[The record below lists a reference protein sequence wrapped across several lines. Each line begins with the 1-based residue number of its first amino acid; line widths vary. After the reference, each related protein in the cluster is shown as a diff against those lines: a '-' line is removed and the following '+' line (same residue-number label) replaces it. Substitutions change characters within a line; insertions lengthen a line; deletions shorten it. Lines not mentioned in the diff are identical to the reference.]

1 MPIGAQSLQSYIAT
15 IYTSMVASTYK
26 ANIDGNSSIVS
37 NAAGALY
44 VYPNNPVA
52 LNVLVDPAFS
62 VPQLAAADPY
72 VLNGAAS
79 PVTVTLVAPGSNS
92 YYACIFWDIQ
102 SAVAGVVYGA
112 SAVSPLR
119 VLPDNIRQVPLAFV
133 LLTTGQ
139 ATVTAAN
146 ISDARSLLSV
156 GYGALTTALG
166 SVSTA
171 QSVNC
176 DGASSVN
183 ITLQITAAITLTLTN
198 VRYGCEVGVI
208 CGNGTGGA
216 LIFKIAAS
224 APSGTAIAINGKVS
238 GTATAFTNMTAT
250 GVSIGAGL
258 FYIFYGKANNAAG
271 AINMMIS

>member
-26 ANIDGNSSIVS
+26 ANIDGNSSIAS
-37 NAAGALY
+37 NPAGALY

-52 LNVLVDPAFS
+52 LNVLVDPAFN

-102 SAVAGVVYGA
+102 TAAAGVVYGA

-139 ATVTAAN
+139 ATVTATN
-146 ISDARSLLSV
+146 ISDVRSLLSV
-156 GYGALTTALG
+156 GYGAYSVSLG
-166 SVSTA
+166 SVATNQTINA
-171 QSVNC
+171 

-183 ITLQITAAITLTLTN
+183 VNVVITAAITITINNL
-198 VRYGCEVGVI
+198 RYGCTVTVI
-208 CGNGTGGA
+208 CTNSTGGA
-216 LIFKIAAS
+216 LVLKFAGTTPSGFSLPFNGKLAGTSTGLVNLNATGLSIAAGTSYIFFGAGNSGS
-224 APSGTAIAINGKVS
+224 AAV
-238 GTATAFTNMTAT
+238 NMTM
-250 GVSIGAGL
+250 S
-258 FYIFYGKANNAAG
+258 
-271 AINMMIS
+271 

>member
-26 ANIDGNSSIVS
+26 ANIDGNSSIAS
-37 NAAGALY
+37 NPAGALY

-52 LNVLVDPAFS
+52 LNVLVDPAFN

-79 PVTVTLVAPGSNS
+79 PITVTLVAPGSNS

-102 SAVAGVVYGA
+102 TATAGVVYGA

-119 VLPDNIRQVPLAFV
+119 VLPDLIRQVPIAFV

-156 GYGALTTALG
+156 GYGALTSTLG

-183 ITLQITAAITLTLTN
+183 ITLTITAAIILTLTN
-198 VRYGCEVGVI
+198 LRYGCEVAVI
-208 CGNGTGGA
+208 CSNSTGGA
-216 LIFKIAAS
+216 LVLKFAGS
-224 APSGTAIAINGKVS
+224 TPSGFSLPFNGKAA
-238 GTATAFTNMTAT
+238 GAAAGIINLNAT
-250 GVSIGAGL
+250 GFSLAAGTS
-258 FYIFYGKANNAAG
+258 YIFFGKGNNAA
-271 AINMMIS
+271 AAVNMSIS